1 NHELDLYIHRGLA
14 YSLTNA
20 FTDIFL
26 ELNLTDE
33 DTYDLYKAHKC
44 SVVQEDFQYDNRLF
58 GLLKSANF
66 WRSRQLN
73 VFNDTFVGI
82 STRLPYTVHAET
94 LKVNYIRFG
103 VFVSSILLFIFA
115 KKLARNSFFFYGSGC
130 SLGFLTSLLIIVFI
144 MYRIAPKS
152 LVRLPFIIG
161 GWSLSFYALHFIWRN
176 SGTIFVKY
184 QKLLLAYFV
193 TVLAISF
200 AVCYKRGPPKDS
212 RSHDIAQW
220 TLQAIALI
228 LIYSSSQMEELS
240 LGIISILLLHS
251 LTRSFFWNPLH
262 RTTSVLANIWR
273 KIFPPKPRLLTEEE
287 YEKEGQEVTRRE
299 LERLREFCRSPEAD
313 VWKLTCR
320 VRDPRR
326 LARFVDGKEGHILE
340 DEEDLYDEESGYSN
354 QSNNINGYDDDD
366 NDDEDNEKQK
376 YAILDNDDNGW
387 RQQVVFRR
395 TLKGH
400 GENVSIG
407 KNVLLPRELTTAKLS
422 SSSVFILCWI
432 QIKTISV
439 IKS

>member
-1 NHELDLYIHRGLA
+1 M
-14 YSLTNA
+14 LTPTILPY
-20 FTDIFL
+20 F
-26 ELNLTDE
+26 
-33 DTYDLYKAHKC
+33 

-82 STRLPYTVHAET
+82 STRLPYTVHAGI
-94 LKVNYIRFG
+94 LKVNYIRLG
-103 VFVSSILLFIFA
+103 IFVSSILLFIFA
-115 KKLARNSFFFYGSGC
+115 KNLARNSFFFYGSGC
-130 SLGFLTSLLIIVFI
+130 SLGLLTSLLIIVFI

-161 GWSLSFYALHFIWRN
+161 GWSLSFYVLHFIWKN
-176 SGTIFVKY
+176 SGTIFVQY

-228 LIYSSSQMEELS
+228 LIYSTTQVASHVRFS
-240 LGIISILLLHS
+240 GILD
-251 LTRSFFWNPLH
+251 RSRW
-262 RTTSVLANIWR
+262 
-273 KIFPPKPRLLTEEE
+273 KIFPPKLRLLTEEE

-340 DEEDLYDEESGYSN
+340 DEEDLYDEESRYSN
-354 QSNNINGYDDDD
+354 Q
-366 NDDEDNEKQK
+366 
-376 YAILDNDDNGW
+376 
-387 RQQVVFRR
+387 
-395 TLKGH
+395 
-400 GENVSIG
+400 
-407 KNVLLPRELTTAKLS
+407 
-422 SSSVFILCWI
+422 
-432 QIKTISV
+432 
-439 IKS
+439 

>member
-1 NHELDLYIHRGLA
+1 LDLYIHRGLA

-33 DTYDLYKAHKC
+33 DTYDLYK
-44 SVVQEDFQYDNRLF
+44 VQDFQYDNRLF

-82 STRLPYTVHAET
+82 STLYFSISE
-94 LKVNYIRFG
+94 VNYIRFG

-228 LIYSSSQMEELS
+228 LIYSSSQV
-240 LGIISILLLHS
+240 GHLLTSKAYLQFCFS
-251 LTRSFFWNPLH
+251 DG
-262 RTTSVLANIWR
+262 RTFLRR

-313 VWKLTCR
+313 LFNFR
-320 VRDPRR
+320 N
-326 LARFVDGKEGHILE
+326 KEGHILE

-354 QSNNINGYDDDD
+354 Q
-366 NDDEDNEKQK
+366 
-376 YAILDNDDNGW
+376 
-387 RQQVVFRR
+387 
-395 TLKGH
+395 
-400 GENVSIG
+400 
-407 KNVLLPRELTTAKLS
+407 
-422 SSSVFILCWI
+422 
-432 QIKTISV
+432 
-439 IKS
+439 